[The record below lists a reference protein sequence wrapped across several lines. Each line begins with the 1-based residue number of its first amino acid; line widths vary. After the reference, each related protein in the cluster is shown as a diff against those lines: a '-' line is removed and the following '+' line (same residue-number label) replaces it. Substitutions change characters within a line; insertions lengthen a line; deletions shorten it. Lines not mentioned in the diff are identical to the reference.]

1 MRSLLPLKLTR
12 RYLRFLDYDQEP
24 LSPDQLFTKTGI
36 EIVALNYHYQLNS
49 GVEIEWDTEELRR
62 RTGPMTDLELC
73 RYVLKERAKKATL
86 ATSRINLGVQV
97 SNQIGYLASSVAG
110 IRVIG
115 AESRLE
121 ERSTKRGIRD
131 LDLMIDCYRE
141 PDERELSWIMK
152 VKEHA
157 QSKTEVPIDIICPGM
172 ELTQDN
178 LEHIMAVF
186 DVPLITRGIPVF
198 WRNLDYLRSKLKEKN
213 RI

>member
-24 LSPDQLFTKTGI
+24 LSPDQLFEKTGI

-49 GVEIEWDTEELRR
+49 GKEIEWDMDELRKR
-62 RTGPMTDLELC
+62 ADPMTDLELC
-73 RYVLKERAKKATL
+73 RYVLKENAKKATL

-97 SNQIGYLASSVAG
+97 SNQIGYLANSVAG
-110 IRVIG
+110 VRAIG

-121 ERSTKRGIRD
+121 ERSEKRGIRD
-131 LDLMIDCYRE
+131 LDLMIDCYRM
-141 PDERELSWIMK
+141 PDERELSWIK
-152 VKEHA
+152 QVKEHA
-157 QSKTEVPIDIICPGM
+157 QAMTSVPIDIICPGIDI
-172 ELTQDN
+172 TQDN

-186 DVPLITRGIPVF
+186 DHPLSSRGIPLF
-198 WRNLDYLRSKLKEKN
+198 WRNLDYLRKILKEKN